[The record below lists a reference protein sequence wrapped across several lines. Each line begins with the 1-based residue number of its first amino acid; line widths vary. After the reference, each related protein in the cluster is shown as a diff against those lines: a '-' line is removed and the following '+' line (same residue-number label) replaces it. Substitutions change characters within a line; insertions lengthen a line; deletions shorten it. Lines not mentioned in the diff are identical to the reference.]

1 MKPEKKQYILI
12 VDDSEMNRMILTEM
26 LAEEY
31 DILEAEDGLE
41 AVKLLKLS
49 WRKISLVLLDLMM
62 PRMDGFAVL
71 EYMREQRWLEEIPVL
86 IISAES
92 DSSQVQRAYEIGA
105 TDFIIRPFNALI
117 VHKRVNNTIL
127 LYEKQKKLMGLLAAQ
142 IYEREKRSSMLIN
155 ILSHIVEF
163 RNGESGPHVIHVR
176 VLTEMLLAALIKR
189 DDRYQ
194 FTNTEISLIGM
205 ASSLHDIGKISIS
218 ETILNKPGRL
228 TPEEREVMQTHS
240 AIGAKMLEDL
250 SVYQTEPLI
259 KFASQICRW
268 HHERYDGKGYPDGL
282 KGDDIPIYAQ
292 IVSMA
297 DVYDALTSERVY
309 KKAFSH
315 EKSVGMIMNGEC
327 GSFNP
332 LVLECLKDIEKEIP
346 QRLNSE
352 VERHDHREFKD
363 IVLESLENMDISIS
377 GQYLY
382 LPE

>member
-1 MKPEKKQYILI
+1 MKPEKKQNILI

-26 LAEEY
+26 LAQEY
-31 DILEAEDGLE
+31 DILEAEDGFV
-41 AVKLLKLS
+41 AIKLLKQS

-71 EYMREQRWLEEIPVL
+71 EYMREQQWLEEIPVL

-92 DSSQVQRAYEIGA
+92 DSAQVQRAYEIGA

-142 IYEREKRSSMLIN
+142 IYEKEKRSSMLIN

-176 VLTEMLLAALIKR
+176 VLTEMLLDALIKR
-189 DDRYQ
+189 DDSYQ

-218 ETILNKPGRL
+218 EAILNKPGRL
-228 TPEEREVMQTHS
+228 TPEEREIMQTHS
-240 AIGAKMLEDL
+240 AIGAKMLAEL
-250 SVYQTEPLI
+250 PVYQKEPLI
-259 KFASQICRW
+259 KIASQICRW
-268 HHERYDGKGYPDGL
+268 HHERYDGRGYPDGL
-282 KGDDIPIYAQ
+282 KGDDIPVYVQ
-292 IVSMA
+292 IVAMA

-315 EKSVGMIMNGEC
+315 EKAVDMILNGEC
-327 GSFNP
+327 GTFNP
-332 LVLECLKDIEKEIP
+332 LILECLKDIGKEIP

-352 VERHDHREFKD
+352 VEGHDRKEFKD
-363 IVLESLENMDISIS
+363 IVLESLENMNIPVS

>member
-1 MKPEKKQYILI
+1 MGPEKKQTIMI
-12 VDDSEMNRMILTEM
+12 VDDSEMNRAILTEM

-31 DILEAEDGLE
+31 GILEAEDGLE
-41 AVKLLKLS
+41 AIEILS
-49 WRKISLVLLDLMM
+49 HSWKEVSLVLLDLMM
-62 PRMDGFAVL
+62 PKMDGFAVL
-71 EYMREQRWLEEIPVL
+71 EYMKKMQWLEEFPVL

-127 LYEKQKKLMGLLAAQ
+127 LYEKQKRLMGMLAAQ
-142 IYEREKRSSMLIN
+142 IYEKEKRSSMLIN

-176 VLTEMLLAALIKR
+176 VLTELLLDALCKR
-189 DDRYQ
+189 DSRYQ
-194 FTNTEISLIGM
+194 FTAAEISMIGM
-205 ASSLHDIGKISIS
+205 ASSLHDIGKISIA
-218 ETILNKPGRL
+218 EGILNKPGKL
-228 TPEEREVMQTHS
+228 TEEEREIMQTHS
-240 AIGAKMLEDL
+240 MIGAEILEEL
-250 SVYQTEPLI
+250 PVYQKEPLVKI
-259 KFASQICRW
+259 ACQICRW
-268 HHERYDGKGYPDGL
+268 HHERYDGNGYPDGL

-292 IVSMA
+292 IVSIA

-315 EKSVGMIMNGEC
+315 EKAIEMILNGEC

-332 LVLECLKDIEKEIP
+332 LVLECLNDIEKEIP

-352 VERHDHREFKD
+352 VERHDRRELKD
-363 IVLESLENMDISIS
+363 IVLESLENMNLSVS
-377 GQYLY
+377 EQYLA

>member
-1 MKPEKKQYILI
+1 MKPEKKQGILI

-31 DILEAEDGLE
+31 DISEAEDGLE
-41 AVKLLKLS
+41 AVKILKQS
-49 WRKISLVLLDLMM
+49 WRKISLILLDLMM

-71 EYMREQRWLEEIPVL
+71 EYMRDQQWLEEIPVL

-92 DSSQVQRAYEIGA
+92 DSAQVQRAYEIGA

-127 LYEKQKKLMGLLAAQ
+127 LYEKQKRLMGLLAAQ
-142 IYEREKRSSMLIN
+142 IYEKEKRSSMLIN

-176 VLTEMLLAALIKR
+176 VLTEMLLEALIRR

-194 FTNTEISLIGM
+194 FTTAEVSLIGM

-228 TPEEREVMQTHS
+228 TPEEREIMQTHS
-240 AIGAKMLEDL
+240 AIGARMLEEL
-250 SVYQTEPLI
+250 PVYQTEPLI
-259 KFASQICRW
+259 KIASQICRW
-268 HHERYDGKGYPDGL
+268 HHERYDGKGYPDRL

-292 IVSMA
+292 IVAMA

-315 EKSVGMIMNGEC
+315 EKAVGMIINGEC

-332 LVLECLKDIEKEIP
+332 LVLQCLKDIEIEIP

-352 VERHDHREFKD
+352 VEGHDRKEFKD
-363 IVLESLENMDISIS
+363 IVLESLENMNISVS
-377 GQYLY
+377 GQSLY